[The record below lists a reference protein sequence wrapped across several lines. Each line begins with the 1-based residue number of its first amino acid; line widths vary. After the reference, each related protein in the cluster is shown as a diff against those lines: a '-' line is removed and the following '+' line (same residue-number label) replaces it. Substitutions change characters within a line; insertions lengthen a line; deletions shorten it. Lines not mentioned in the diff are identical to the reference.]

1 MVNLLGHQG
10 KYRGAERGSATLVYR
25 CMVMSWSSGAKLTRR
40 LPGFM
45 LLRRLEGF
53 SLEGGTMAAST
64 VRPRFTACKEHS
76 RL

>member
-1 MVNLLGHQG
+1 MIRLLGHWG
-10 KYRGAERGSATLVYR
+10 GIRGAERQFATLVYK

-53 SLEGGTMAAST
+53 SFEGGTMAAST
-64 VRPRFTACKEHS
+64 VRPRFKACKQLS
-76 RL
+76 L